1 VRGIRNLGIGKKMKI
16 GKLTFRGDSYIWF
29 AIICLSLLGLMAVY
43 SSSSAIAFRKHGGN
57 TEYFLFKQALF
68 LFGGFF
74 LMYFFHLLDYK
85 YFSRIAQFAVFIAVP
100 LLIATLI
107 FGNDHNNAKRTITL
121 LGITFQASDFA
132 KFAIIMFIARY
143 LSKNQ
148 EELNSW
154 QGFGVILAWICSIC
168 FLIMPENLSTS
179 LVLFFTCCI
188 LLFIGNARLKHL
200 LALGGVFVIMGL
212 IGFTILKKAP
222 DSMLPG
228 RASTWKARLENFSSD
243 SSEEEYQ
250 TVQAKIAVV
259 SGGIMGKGPGKG
271 EQSAYLPEAYSDYI
285 FASII
290 EEYGLFGAI
299 ITISLYLLILY
310 RTIRIV
316 LKSPKAFGA
325 LLALG
330 LAFSLVLQA
339 LIHMAVSTSLFPV
352 TGLTLPLISNGG
364 TSLLFT
370 SAAFGVLLSV
380 SRTIEEQDL
389 PNKTEK
395 GENVHV
401 A

>member
-1 VRGIRNLGIGKKMKI
+1 MGLVEKKMNI
-16 GKLTFRGDSYIWF
+16 GKLKFRGDTYIWF

-43 SSSSAIAFRKHGGN
+43 SATGSLAFRKQDGN
-57 TEYFLFKQALF
+57 TEYYLFKHALF

-85 YFSRIAQFAVFIAVP
+85 YFSRISQFAVIIALP
-100 LLIATLI
+100 LLLATLI

-143 LSKNQ
+143 LSKKQ
-148 EELNSW
+148 EEMNSW
-154 QGFGVILAWICSIC
+154 KGFGAILAWICGIC

-179 LVLFFTCCI
+179 LVLFFTCYL

-200 LALGGVFVIMGL
+200 LLLGCSFAIIGL
-212 IGFTILKKAP
+212 IAFFTLLKAP

-228 RASTWKARLENFSSD
+228 RAATWKARLENFTGKD
-243 SSEEEYQ
+243 STEEFQ
-250 TVQAKIAVV
+250 TVQSKIAVIN
-259 SGGIMGKGPGKG
+259 GGFFGKGPGKG

-285 FASII
+285 FATII

-299 ITISLYLLILY
+299 VSIFLYLLILY

-339 LIHMAVSTSLFPV
+339 LIHMAVATSLFPV

-370 SAAFGVLLSV
+370 TAAFGILLSV
-380 SRTIEEQDL
+380 SRTIEEQDF
-389 PNKTEK
+389 PQNNTEK
-395 GENVHV
+395 GDNIVT